1 MTDDQMFLVSM
12 WITVFS
18 ATGVAVWLWLM
29 RRQETALSALAGF
42 CLAMAVWCFG
52 HILVITRGSPQDTS
66 SLGVLLLLS
75 NPLLPTCFLHF
86 VLSWLSE
93 PLDLPRQLR
102 RLLPLFYFTAVIVT
116 LASYLMDGGKL
127 LPWQSFPQF
136 IHLQAWGWLNLG
148 YTVFVGVL
156 AHLILLA
163 AFLNSRGNLRRSIIA
178 MFATGAWGFILSTSF
193 ISPSVHF
200 DHFPF
205 PMLAL
210 PSYAVLVVY
219 SLVRYRLVRVN
230 RWVSFGVMF
239 ITLMTATMVVMS
251 VIVAILAQLGVE
263 GLARIPM
270 SELVLYS
277 ALLLAVAWGLYRPM
291 TELAERVV
299 YPGGRI
305 DQQTLNHWVT
315 TLNKAEDWSQLVE
328 IAQTLWTDKTG
339 ISIPVY
345 LKTPERVPQAP
356 AIACYYQNQ
365 ATNQMNRDH
374 HDGQREW
381 LCEAI
386 DWSELS
392 PSHQRLGETFT
403 RLLASACSNLER
415 SLQLAETK
423 QKRLEEKHLVE
434 LGGLTAAIAHELR
447 NPLNIITMAATQTDP
462 VIREHISNQVK
473 RSELLIKDILSYA
486 GRLDLKHETVDLC
499 GLIRNV
505 CSQMQAIH
513 GVHIDLEL
521 PSSQEIEADT
531 GRLQQVFINLVEN
544 AAAFVSQRPD
554 GRILV
559 KLDTEDDNYLQI
571 GIHNNGPAI
580 SPEMHGQLFQPF
592 VSKRAGGSG
601 LGLAIVR
608 RIIDAHQGRVWH
620 GQDPDWPVSF
630 YLQLPIRPPHQQP
643 QLSTPIL

>member
-1 MTDDQMFLVSM
+1 M

-18 ATGVAVWLWLM
+18 ASGVAVWLWLLK
-29 RRQETALSALAGF
+29 RQEPALTALAGF
-42 CLAMAVWCFG
+42 CLAMSAWCFG
-52 HILVITRGSPQDTS
+52 HILVIGGEDDGWSS

-86 VLSWLSE
+86 VLSWLTE
-93 PLDLPRQLR
+93 TLDLPRRLK
-102 RLLPLFYFTAVIVT
+102 RLLPLFYFTAVVVT
-116 LASYLMDGGKL
+116 LASYLMGGGKL
-127 LPWQSFPQF
+127 LPWLAFPRF
-136 IHLQAWGWLNLG
+136 LHLQPGGWLNLG
-148 YTVFVGVL
+148 YTLFVGVL
-156 AHLILLA
+156 AHLILFA
-163 AFLNSRGNLRRSIIA
+163 AFLESRGNLRRSIIA
-178 MFATGAWGFILSTSF
+178 MFATGAWGFILATSF
-193 ISPSVHF
+193 ISPSIHF
-200 DHFPF
+200 DHYPF

-251 VIVAILAQLGVE
+251 LIVAFLALLGVQ

-315 TLNKAEDWSQLVE
+315 ALNKAESWAELVD
-328 IAQTLWTDKTG
+328 IAQTLWTDKTRVR
-339 ISIPVY
+339 IPIY
-345 LKTPERVPQAP
+345 LKTPDKISQAP
-356 AIACYYQNQ
+356 AIACYYLPRNE
-365 ATNQMNRDH
+365 N
-374 HDGQREW
+374 GQTTGQHEW
-381 LCEAI
+381 LCETI

-403 RLLASACSNLER
+403 RLLASACGNLER
-415 SLQLAETK
+415 SLQLAETQ

-462 VIREHISNQVK
+462 AIREHIDNQVK

-486 GRLDLKHETVDLC
+486 GRMELKPAMVDLC

-505 CSQMQAIH
+505 CRQIQGIH
-513 GVHIDLEL
+513 HITIDQEL
-521 PSSQEIEADT
+521 PPSLPIEADAR
-531 GRLQQVFINLVEN
+531 RLQQVFINLLEN
-544 AAAFVSQRPD
+544 AAAFISQRQD
-554 GRILV
+554 GQILI
-559 KLDTEDDNYLQI
+559 TLQKSGENHVEI
-571 GIHNNGPAI
+571 AIHNNGPAI
-580 SPEMHGQLFQPF
+580 SSEMQNQLFLPF

-608 RIIDAHQGRVWH
+608 RIMDAHHGRVWH
-620 GQDPDWPVSF
+620 SASAGWPVTF
-630 YLQLPIRPPHQQP
+630 HLQLPICNSLGQP
-643 QLSTPIL
+643 TLTTGIS